1 MVRPKKTPST
11 NHVFELPGGNEDN
24 SLFVEA
30 HLDEQGEP
38 VMTSVWEL
46 TERERA
52 MVAEG
57 GTIELHVWGRGT
69 PPIAMSV
76 GPSLAERKEKASE

>member
-1 MVRPKKTPST
+1 MRPKKTPLS

-24 SLFVEA
+24 TLFVEA
-30 HLDEQGEP
+30 HLDEQGQP

-46 TERERA
+46 TENERWLISQ
-52 MVAEG
+52 G

-69 PPIAMSV
+69 PPVALSV
-76 GPSLAERKEKASE
+76 GPSMEDRKNG